1 MFTYRIAAALAIEGA
16 RIPSSNTDGI
26 YVFDMP
32 IDKNTKI
39 VDRELKKL
47 YISIDPEP
55 LYLVSKDANNR
66 MEMSNG
72 KVTSARGGTLTS
84 WSGARVDNR
93 LSHPAIV
100 DKVMTYYLQLTD
112 LKGDVDQTKIKQ
124 ALKQY
129 YDNPVILD
137 EFKDFPDASKRT
149 FVYMASW
156 VMRST
161 SGSIFIDSNDKIH
174 PGTIRVW
181 LTKSGPSL
189 KRYTTRKA
197 KPSKSFT
204 KFAEMLPKT
213 SKIGDPDLLTYLTRV
228 NALDKYFT
236 RAATVEE
243 YLQNIPDNISTYVV
257 AKAKIS
263 GLPDKAHLLTNNN
276 SLLKMS
282 EKDIDDIYQQLDLSM
297 YAEMISEFAKVWQ
310 NPVKKS

>member
-112 LKGDVDQTKIKQ
+112 LKGDVDQAKIKQ

-129 YDNPVILD
+129 YDSPVILD
-137 EFKDFPDASKRT
+137 EFKDFPDAAKRT

-161 SGSIFIDSNDKIH
+161 SGSIFIDSNDKIY

-236 RAATVEE
+236 RAATVDE
-243 YLQNIPDNISTYVV
+243 YLKNIPDNISTYVV

-263 GLPDKAHLLTNNN
+263 GLPDKAHLLINNN

-282 EKDIDDIYQQLDLSM
+282 EKDIDNIYQQLDLQM

-310 NPVKKS
+310 NPMKKS

>member
-47 YISIDPEP
+47 YISIDQEP

-112 LKGDVDQTKIKQ
+112 LKGDVDQAKIKQ

-161 SGSIFIDSNDKIH
+161 SGSIFIDSNDKIY

>member
-112 LKGDVDQTKIKQ
+112 LKGDVDQAKIKQ

-137 EFKDFPDASKRT
+137 EFKDFPDAAKRT

-161 SGSIFIDSNDKIH
+161 SGSIFIDSNDKIY

-213 SKIGDPDLLTYLTRV
+213 SKIGDPDLLTYLIRV

-236 RAATVEE
+236 RAATVDE
-243 YLQNIPDNISTYVV
+243 YLKNIPDNISTYVV

-310 NPVKKS
+310 NPMKKS

>member
-112 LKGDVDQTKIKQ
+112 LKGDVDQAKIKQ

-129 YDNPVILD
+129 YDSPVILD
-137 EFKDFPDASKRT
+137 EFKDFPDAAKRT

-161 SGSIFIDSNDKIH
+161 SGSIFIDSHDKIY

-236 RAATVEE
+236 RAATVDE
-243 YLQNIPDNISTYVV
+243 YLKNIPDNISTYVV

-263 GLPDKAHLLTNNN
+263 GLPDKAHLLINNN

-282 EKDIDDIYQQLDLSM
+282 EKDIDNIYQQLDLSM

-310 NPVKKS
+310 NPMKKS

>member
-112 LKGDVDQTKIKQ
+112 LKGDVDQAKIKQ

-129 YDNPVILD
+129 YDSPVILD
-137 EFKDFPDASKRT
+137 EFKDFPDAAKRT

-161 SGSIFIDSNDKIH
+161 SGSIFIDSNDKIY

-181 LTKSGPSL
+181 LTKAGPSL

-236 RAATVEE
+236 RAATVDE

-297 YAEMISEFAKVWQ
+297 YTEMISEFAKVWQ

>member
-112 LKGDVDQTKIKQ
+112 LKGDVDQAKIKQ

-161 SGSIFIDSNDKIH
+161 SGSIFIDSNDKIY

-197 KPSKSFT
+197 KPQSRDDEEVTNRRKRGEKS
-204 KFAEMLPKT
+204 
-213 SKIGDPDLLTYLTRV
+213 LTR
-228 NALDKYFT
+228 
-236 RAATVEE
+236 
-243 YLQNIPDNISTYVV
+243 
-257 AKAKIS
+257 
-263 GLPDKAHLLTNNN
+263 
-276 SLLKMS
+276 
-282 EKDIDDIYQQLDLSM
+282 LSRQCNTM
-297 YAEMISEFAKVWQ
+297 ARNHKEQK
-310 NPVKKS
+310 